1 MEWKKMHSIH
11 TSNFVAKGLF
21 PLEFEFGVRYYL
33 KEFALGI

>member
-11 TSNFVAKGLF
+11 TSNFVVKGLF
-21 PLEFEFGVRYYL
+21 PLEFEFGVHYYL